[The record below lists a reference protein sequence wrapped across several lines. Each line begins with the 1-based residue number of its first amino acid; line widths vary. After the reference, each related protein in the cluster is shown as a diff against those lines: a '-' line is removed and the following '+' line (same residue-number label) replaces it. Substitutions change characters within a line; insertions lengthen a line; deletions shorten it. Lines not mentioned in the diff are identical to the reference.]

1 LKKKG
6 LKDLSSWAE
15 GEGHYKP
22 EALVQK
28 KGLLKIVGPTP
39 LMCTTA
45 NIKFIPDIKLYIP
58 STFTL
63 EIKPG

>member
-1 LKKKG
+1 LKKKRT
-6 LKDLSSWAE
+6 E
-15 GEGHYKP
+15 R
-22 EALVQK
+22 LVVLGGRRRPLQTR
-28 KGLLKIVGPTP
+28 GFSTKIVGPTP